1 MSKRRGVS
9 AQEKRDRVLNQLRE
23 SKRPW
28 TTKELE
34 KSAKKLG
41 FHPMAMSDVLQSLLD
56 DNLACKEKIGS
67 SNYVW
72 SFPSDAFKQASKKRK
87 MITEKAAGHEATI
100 AQLKE
105 EQAQLEPG
113 REMTDKYLKL
123 QDELRTKR
131 ARLTVVNAELEAN
144 RANDPEVLK
153 ELGVLVADLKNHC
166 DRSTDNLFAMKSYF
180 VKKKNMDKKTVSAY
194 LGMSDTFDYVE

>member
-9 AQEKRDRVLNQLRE
+9 AQEKRDRVLTQLRE

-41 FHPMAMSDVLQSLLD
+41 FHPMAMGDVLQGLLD
-56 DNLACKEKIGS
+56 DGLACKEKIGS

-72 SFPSDAFKQASKKRK
+72 SFPSDAFKAASNKRRK
-87 MITEKAAGHEATI
+87 ITEAEGEREAAI
-100 AQLKE
+100 ARLTE
-105 EQAQLEPG
+105 ERAELEPG
-113 REMTDKYLKL
+113 RERTDEYLAL

-131 ARLTVVNAELEAN
+131 ARLGIVETGIEAN

-153 ELGVLVADLKNHC
+153 ELGAVVKALKNHC

-180 VKKKNMDKKTVSAY
+180 VKKKNMDKKSVAAY
-194 LGMSDTFDYVE
+194 LGMNDAFDYVE